1 MESEKEFKEEINTA
15 LKLYKVAAI
24 VIVLLLFIG
33 VFYAIMTREKPQPAK
48 TAPPAPAAEQ
58 KNVSEHIAGNIT
70 QNASVNV
77 TQNISVNITP
87 NMTKNI
93 TQNITQ
99 NVSKP
104 QNATLNVTAQ
114 NTTTP
119 VNKTPTVNLSWD
131 KLAINFP
138 EQLKKLSSSK
148 ANNIYIQILEADGT
162 PVTNE
167 EQFGL
172 TFTVD
177 DHRGIRTDA
186 APVFENSKW
195 LITLRLASPGNY
207 TLTASITCEG
217 NTGHCRRFYGTGGL
231 EESADFEVI

>member
-33 VFYAIMTREKPQPAK
+33 VFYAIMTRPQPAK

-58 KNVSEHIAGNIT
+58 KNVSEPVQNI
-70 QNASVNV
+70 
-77 TQNISVNITP
+77 TQNISVNITQNVSVNITP
-87 NMTKNI
+87 NITQNV

-99 NVSKP
+99 NA
-104 QNATLNVTAQ
+104 QNVTLNVTAQ
-114 NTTTP
+114 NMTTP

-231 EESADFEVI
+231 EKSADFEVI